1 MRACA
6 KVNRNTAVKV
16 GNFKKQARPSGPL
29 RYSRFEHNKRSR
41 GSETRGAEAPEKH
54 RRRPSGPPG
63 PPAPGPSRRHPH
75 KRRLAGAGAFQE
87 RRYATALR
95 RPAGPAPQDR
105 RTAGQGPASPRA
117 ASHLPPGGP
126 ILTPRARSDRALFPQ
141 NRLGSAQTPGRG
153 SPSPAP
159 PAHPPAR
166 RHGPPRAANALQ
178 RPRPHTA
185 QQGLNRLR
193 QDTARQHTERV

>member
-54 RRRPSGPPG
+54 RRRPSGPAGRPARPG
-63 PPAPGPSRRHPH
+63 AVSEAPAQAPVGWSRGISGEEVRD
-75 KRRLAGAGAFQE
+75 G
-87 RRYATALR
+87 
-95 RPAGPAPQDR
+95 PAGPAPQDR

-159 PAHPPAR
+159 PARP
-166 RHGPPRAANALQ
+166 PPRAT
-178 RPRPHTA
+178 PR
-185 QQGLNRLR
+185 R
-193 QDTARQHTERV
+193 